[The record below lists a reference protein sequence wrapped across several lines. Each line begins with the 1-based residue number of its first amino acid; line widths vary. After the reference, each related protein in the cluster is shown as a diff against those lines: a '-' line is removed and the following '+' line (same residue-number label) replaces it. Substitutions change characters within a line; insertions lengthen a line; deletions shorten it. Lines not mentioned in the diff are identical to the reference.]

1 MRVLLAALPAFGH
14 LYPLMPLA
22 TALRESGDDVVLA
35 TADPLASAMRALG
48 WRVEDVPCD
57 VPGARRELL
66 RTRPQLAELPPAE
79 RWRLGN
85 ALFAEVLPA
94 TTAPRLLDVVAR
106 VRPDLLVYD
115 EANLGAAVAGA
126 VAGIPVVR
134 HGLGPL
140 PRPVQERLVDTVLR
154 HWPVPEAP
162 RPEGMAVLGARYL
175 DIYPPGLH
183 RSPPVSPLPVVRLRP
198 VPWSDGGIPM
208 PAWVTAPRSRPL
220 VYLTLGTV
228 SFVALPVLRAAAR
241 GLAALDVDVLVAVG
255 HHSDPR
261 ALGRL
266 PEHVRV
272 ESFVPQAALL
282 EYVDLVVHHG
292 GSGTTLASL
301 ARGRPQLVLPQALPD
316 QAVNAANVSAAG
328 AGLVLAPDEVTTDAV
343 ADRARSLLATPGYAA
358 RAGRMRR
365 EIDQMPGPSETVP
378 VLRGLTA
385 GP

>member
-22 TALRESGDDVVLA
+22 TALRDSGDDVVLA

-48 WRVEDVPCD
+48 WRVEDFACD
-57 VPGARRELL
+57 VAGARRELF
-66 RTRPQLAELPPAE
+66 RTRPQLAEMPPAE

-94 TTAPRLLDVVAR
+94 TTAPQLVDVVTRAR
-106 VRPDLLVYD
+106 ADLLVYD

-140 PRPVQERLVDTVLR
+140 PRQVHERLADTLLQ
-154 HWPVPEAP
+154 HWPMPEAP
-162 RPEGMAVLGARYL
+162 RPEGTAVLGARYL

-183 RSPPVSPLPVVRLRP
+183 RSPPVSPLPVVPLRP
-198 VPWSDGGIPM
+198 VPWNDFGISM

-228 SFVALPVLRAAAR
+228 PFLALPVLRTAAR
-241 GLAALDVDVLVAVG
+241 GLAALDADVLVAVG
-255 HHSDPR
+255 PNSDPS
-261 ALGRL
+261 ALGPL

-272 ESFVPQAALL
+272 ERFVPQAALL

-292 GSGTTLASL
+292 GSGTTLACL
-301 ARGRPQLVLPQALPD
+301 ARGRPQMVLPQALPD
-316 QAVNAANVSAAG
+316 QAVNAANVAAAG
-328 AGLVLAPDEVTTDAV
+328 AGVVLSPDEVTADTV
-343 ADRARSLLATPGYAA
+343 ADRAASLLATPEFAA
-358 RAGRMRR
+358 RAGRLRQ
-365 EIDQMPGPSETVP
+365 EIDQMPGPSETAP

-385 GP
+385 DP

>member
-57 VPGARRELL
+57 VAGARRELL

-115 EANLGAAVAGA
+115 EANLGAAVVGA
-126 VAGIPVVR
+126 VAGIPVAR

-162 RPEGMAVLGARYL
+162 RPEGTAVLGTRYL

-183 RSPPVSPLPVVRLRP
+183 RSPPASPLPVVRLRP

-228 SFVALPVLRAAAR
+228 PFVALPVLRAAAR
-241 GLAALDVDVLVAVG
+241 GLAALDVDVLVAAG
-255 HHSDPR
+255 PDSDPR

-328 AGLVLAPDEVTTDAV
+328 AGLVLSPDEVTTDAV
-343 ADRARSLLATPGYAA
+343 ADRALSLLATPGYAA

>member
-1 MRVLLAALPAFGH
+1 
-14 LYPLMPLA
+14 
-22 TALRESGDDVVLA
+22 
-35 TADPLASAMRALG
+35 
-48 WRVEDVPCD
+48 
-57 VPGARRELL
+57 
-66 RTRPQLAELPPAE
+66 
-79 RWRLGN
+79 
-85 ALFAEVLPA
+85 
-94 TTAPRLLDVVAR
+94 
-106 VRPDLLVYD
+106 
-115 EANLGAAVAGA
+115 
-126 VAGIPVVR
+126 
-134 HGLGPL
+134 
-140 PRPVQERLVDTVLR
+140 
-154 HWPVPEAP
+154 
-162 RPEGMAVLGARYL
+162 
-175 DIYPPGLH
+175 
-183 RSPPVSPLPVVRLRP
+183 
-198 VPWSDGGIPM
+198 M

-228 SFVALPVLRAAAR
+228 PFVALPVLRAAAR
-241 GLAALDVDVLVAVG
+241 GLAALDVDVLVAAG
-255 HHSDPR
+255 PDSDPR

-343 ADRARSLLATPGYAA
+343 ADRALSLLATPGYAA

>member
-1 MRVLLAALPAFGH
+1 MS
-14 LYPLMPLA
+14 LA
-22 TALRESGDDVVLA
+22 TALRKAGDDVVLA

-57 VPGARRELL
+57 VARARRELF
-66 RTRPQLAELPPAE
+66 RTRPHLAELPPAE

-94 TTAPRLLDVVAR
+94 TTAPRLFDVVAR

-140 PRPVQERLVDTVLR
+140 PRSVQERLVDTVLR

-183 RSPPVSPLPVVRLRP
+183 RSPPESPLPVVPLRP

-228 SFVALPVLRAAAR
+228 PFVTLPVLRAAAR

-255 HHSDPR
+255 PDSDPR

-266 PEHVRV
+266 PEYVRV
-272 ESFVPQAALL
+272 ESFVPQGALL
-282 EYVDLVVHHG
+282 EYVDLIVHHG

-328 AGLVLAPDEVTTDAV
+328 VGLVLAPDEVTPDAV
-343 ADRARSLLATPGYAA
+343 ADRARSLLASPGYAA
-358 RAGRMRR
+358 RVGRMRR

-378 VLRGLTA
+378 VLRALA
-385 GP
+385 FGP